1 MHISADYVTRQE
13 RATETFLAVFHILEL
28 YTVGKLL
35 EQLPLESAGEKSAQV
50 VAEVYLLNRISQPGF
65 SGELALCGEVK
76 SLKEIPS

>member
-1 MHISADYVTRQE
+1 
-13 RATETFLAVFHILEL
+13 
-28 YTVGKLL
+28 LL